1 MRISPWMV
9 LVGLVVLMIGTVGAA
24 FLTYSVTRALAVQ
37 AGDIA
42 ELPAFDPLGLR
53 ANPTPVSVMTVA
65 TVAPTMVAAAPTAIG
80 SAPTAEGGDAGENV
94 AAGLDDVQI
103 WSDPGRVTLLLL
115 GIDQRRGEEGPFRTD
130 TMIVLSVDPV
140 RQTAAMLSIPRD
152 LWVSIPGFEPG
163 RINIA
168 NSLGD
173 SYAFPGGGPALAALT
188 VQQNLGIKIDHTIR
202 VNFELFLTAVDAIAP
217 VEVCVS
223 ETIHD
228 EAYPDGSYGIMTVHF
243 DPGCQDMNAE
253 QLLQYARTRHTQGG
267 DFDRARRQQQVIN
280 AVRSRVLSL
289 GGVQALLSK
298 ALTLW
303 ESARQDIQTTLSLE
317 EVISLAAL
325 AQEIPPENIT
335 QGVLDANYVTF
346 VITADGD
353 QVLRLR
359 GDAMRNLVQDLF
371 NPNQLTQDDLVRLA
385 AGEEVVLSVVNGTTT
400 QGLAADMQGWLQA
413 QGYSVAEIG
422 NATRSDY
429 TASVIKDYTNN
440 PYSSRLLASRLG
452 LPVTSVQPGS
462 DNATI
467 YDIQL
472 VVGEDLV
479 SLLRGQ

>member
-1 MRISPWMV
+1 
-9 LVGLVVLMIGTVGAA
+9 
-24 FLTYSVTRALAVQ
+24 
-37 AGDIA
+37 
-42 ELPAFDPLGLR
+42 
-53 ANPTPVSVMTVA
+53 
-65 TVAPTMVAAAPTAIG
+65 
-80 SAPTAEGGDAGENV
+80 
-94 AAGLDDVQI
+94 
-103 WSDPGRVTLLLL
+103 
-115 GIDQRRGEEGPFRTD
+115 
-130 TMIVLSVDPV
+130 
-140 RQTAAMLSIPRD
+140 
-152 LWVSIPGFEPG
+152 
-163 RINIA
+163 
-168 NSLGD
+168 
-173 SYAFPGGGPALAALT
+173 
-188 VQQNLGIKIDHTIR
+188 
-202 VNFELFLTAVDAIAP
+202 
-217 VEVCVS
+217 
-223 ETIHD
+223 
-228 EAYPDGSYGIMTVHF
+228 
-243 DPGCQDMNAE
+243 
-253 QLLQYARTRHTQGG
+253 
-267 DFDRARRQQQVIN
+267 
-280 AVRSRVLSL
+280 
-289 GGVQALLSK
+289 
-298 ALTLW
+298 
-303 ESARQDIQTTLSLE
+303 
-317 EVISLAAL
+317 
-325 AQEIPPENIT
+325 
-335 QGVLDANYVTF
+335 VLDANYVTF